1 MEAHKAAVTTVSTRV
16 QQFDATKTPFR
27 VYHGSTNSTRK
38 SQRREDNTVDTS
50 RMNHVLDVDTATK
63 TALVEPNVPM
73 DELVEATLKQGLVP
87 LIVMEFPGITV
98 GGGFSGTSGESSSFR
113 YGAFETTVNWIEIV
127 LASGE
132 VTRASKT
139 EKPDL
144 FWGAASAFGTLGVV
158 TLLEVQLRD
167 AARYVELT
175 YRHVEN
181 FDDVVSVI
189 QAETADNTPND
200 YVDGITFSLN
210 STIICT
216 GRLVD
221 NLPAGASPRQFLRA
235 RDPWFYIHAQR
246 VEKRLR
252 HQPPNTIE
260 VDHIPLTDYLF
271 RYDRGGFWTARYA
284 FRYFLTP
291 FNRITRF
298 LLNPFMHA
306 RVMYCALHHSGLS
319 DFHVIQDVGIPYAHA
334 ATFTRH
340 LDTHLPLY
348 PLWLCP
354 LRVQRPTPDSQHGLH
369 AEFGQPPQPP
379 SHSSSSTPSSSPTQ
393 TQTHTPKTLLNFGIW
408 GPIPPPPSTL
418 PLTNRHLHTSHLANR
433 HLEQTVHALGGK
445 KWLYGQAFYPTEGE
459 FWASYDRGAYEA
471 VRARFGAGWLPSVF
485 EKVRMVGRDGDE
497 MGRGGDGGGGGGG
510 IGGGVRGVIGAV
522 VAWLMAVVW
531 VVWPLRGLYGV
542 YRAVGG
548 GDYLLQK
555 RRTVGEGVKGLKE
568 S

>member
-1 MEAHKAAVTTVSTRV
+1 MEAHEAAVAAVSARI

-50 RMNHVLDVDTATK
+50 RMNHVLNVDTTK
-63 TALVEPNVPM
+63 KTVLVEPNVPM
-73 DELVEATLKQGLVP
+73 DELVDATLEHGLVP
-87 LIVMEFPGITV
+87 LVVMEFPGITV

-175 YRHVEN
+175 YRHVKG
-181 FDDVVSVI
+181 FDEVVSVI
-189 QAETADNTPND
+189 KSETADDTPND
-200 YVDGITFSLN
+200 YVDGIAFSLN

-221 NLPAGASPRQFLRA
+221 KLPAGASPRQFLRA
-235 RDPWFYIHAQR
+235 RDPWFYVHAQR

-252 HQPPNTIE
+252 HQPPNAVE

-298 LLNPFMHA
+298 LLNPFMHGRRPCYPRA
-306 RVMYCALHHSGLS
+306 CHQSGPLP
-319 DFHVIQDVGIPYAHA
+319 DFPTSSEDVGHPLTPAPAGLHPPPRTS
-334 ATFTRH
+334 TFP
-340 LDTHLPLY
+340 LLPALAL
-348 PLWLCP
+348 PAGASTG
-354 LRVQRPTPDSQHGLH
+354 PTPELP
-369 AEFGQPPQPP
+369 APACTPRFGPAPTHPPPTPIRNPQPKINTP
-379 SHSSSSTPSSSPTQ
+379 QKHSST
-393 TQTHTPKTLLNFGIW
+393 FGIL
-408 GPIPPPPSTL
+408 GPRPPPR
-418 PLTNRHLHTSHLANR
+418 RHLHPLTDPNPHRRASVAANR
-433 HLEQTVHALGGK
+433 LLEQTVHALGGK
-445 KWLYGQAFYPTEGE
+445 KWLYGQAFYTEGE
-459 FWASYDRGAYEA
+459 F
-471 VRARFGAGWLPSVF
+471 
-485 EKVRMVGRDGDE
+485 
-497 MGRGGDGGGGGGG
+497 
-510 IGGGVRGVIGAV
+510 
-522 VAWLMAVVW
+522 
-531 VVWPLRGLYGV
+531 
-542 YRAVGG
+542 
-548 GDYLLQK
+548 
-555 RRTVGEGVKGLKE
+555 
-568 S
+568 